1 MKAVVIEEPNRMVV
15 SRIEDPTPATGEA
28 VIKVEACGICGTDIH
43 VLRGEFAP
51 TRYPIVPGHEFC
63 GEVVAV
69 AKDVRNVKAGDFVAV
84 DPSLFCGKCRQ
95 CRAGRFNLCE
105 NWNAIGVGSANGASA
120 EFVAVPA
127 ANAFQLPP
135 DMPRHWG
142 ALVEP
147 LSCAVHG
154 LDQVDLKVAGDY
166 LIYGAGT
173 MGLLLAQL
181 AKDSGA
187 TQLDMVDP
195 NSKRH
200 ALARRLAADRVAASA
215 DELDRPQGWDVVI
228 DATGVVRAIEDG
240 LRRVARGGT
249 FLMFGV
255 ANADAT
261 ATFSP
266 FRVYND
272 EIKIIGSMAVLHS
285 FERALSLLARGGV
298 IDCEAMITN
307 RFQLDEYQG
316 AIDTFLA
323 GGGLK
328 VQVAPGDASTP
339 ASPSSRD
346 VSRGTNR

>member
-1 MKAVVIEEPNRMVV
+1 MKAVVIEEPNRVG
-15 SRIEDPTPATGEA
+15 IKEIADPAPLPGEA
-28 VIKVEACGICGTDIH
+28 VVKVEACGICGTDIH

-51 TRYPIVPGHEFC
+51 TQYPIVPGHEFC
-63 GEVVAV
+63 GEVVAIGG
-69 AKDVRNVKAGDFVAV
+69 DVRNVVVGDFVAV
-84 DPSLFCGKCRQ
+84 DPSLFCGRCRQ

-105 NWNAIGVGSANGASA
+105 NWNAIGVGSVNGASA
-120 EFVAVPA
+120 EFVAVPS
-127 ANAFQLPP
+127 ANAFRLPS
-135 DMPRHWG
+135 DLPRHYG

-154 LDQVDLKVAGDY
+154 LDMVDVKVAEDY

-181 AKDSGA
+181 AKDAGA
-187 TQLDMVDP
+187 SRVEMVERNP
-195 NSKRH
+195 KRH
-200 ALARRLAADRVAASA
+200 ELARRLAADRVAVSA

-228 DATGVVRAIEDG
+228 DATGVVPAIEDG
-240 LRRVARGGT
+240 IRRVARGGT

-285 FERALSLLARGGV
+285 FERALTLLAKGV
-298 IDCEAMITN
+298 VDCKAMITN
-307 RFQLDEYQG
+307 RFKLDDYQT
-316 AIDTFLA
+316 AIDTFL
-323 GGGLK
+323 GGSGLK
-328 VQVAPGDASTP
+328 VQVAPALG
-339 ASPSSRD
+339 
-346 VSRGTNR
+346 RG

>member
-1 MKAVVIEEPNRMVV
+1 MKAVVIEEPGRFSVNKV
-15 SRIEDPTPATGEA
+15 EDPAPTSDQAI
-28 VIKVEACGICGTDIH
+28 IKVEACGICGTDIH

-69 AKDVRNVKAGDFVAV
+69 GGHVQNVRVGDFVAA
-84 DPSLFCGKCRQ
+84 DPSLYDGTCRQ

-105 NWNAIGVGSANGASA
+105 NWNGIGVGSTDGACA
-120 EFVAVPA
+120 QYVAVPS
-127 ANAFQLPP
+127 ANAFRLPAET
-135 DMPRHWG
+135 PRHWG

-154 LDQVDLKVAGDY
+154 LDQVDLRVADSY

-181 AKDSGA
+181 VKESGA
-187 TQLDMVDP
+187 GRLDMVETNP
-195 NSKRH
+195 KRH
-200 ALARRLAADRVAASA
+200 ELAKRLAADRIAVSAA
-215 DELDRPQGWDVVI
+215 ELDWPRGWDVVI

-240 LRRVARGGT
+240 LKRVAKGGT
-249 FLMFGV
+249 FLVFGV

-272 EIKIIGSMAVLHS
+272 EIKIVGSMAVLHS
-285 FERALSLLARGGV
+285 FERALSLLVKGV
-298 IDCEAMITN
+298 VDCEAMITN
-307 RFQLDEYQG
+307 RFPLDEYQSG
-316 AIDTFLA
+316 IDTFLA
-323 GGGLK
+323 GSGLK
-328 VQVAPGDASTP
+328 VQIAPALG
-339 ASPSSRD
+339 
-346 VSRGTNR
+346 

>member
-1 MKAVVIEEPNRMVV
+1 MKAVVIEKPNQMTV
-15 SRIEDPTPATGEA
+15 SRIEDPTPASGEA

-43 VLRGEFAP
+43 VLHGEFAP
-51 TRYPIVPGHEFC
+51 THYPIVPGHEFC

-69 AKDVRNVKAGDFVAV
+69 APDVRNVKTGDFVAV

-95 CRAGRFNLCE
+95 CRLGRFNLCE
-105 NWNAIGVGSANGASA
+105 NWNAIGVGSANGACA
-120 EFVAVPA
+120 EFVAVPS
-127 ANAFQLPP
+127 ANAFRLPP
-135 DMPRHWG
+135 DMPRNWG

-154 LDQVDLKVAGDY
+154 LDQVDLQVAEDY

-187 TQLDMVDP
+187 GRVEMVERNP
-195 NSKRH
+195 QRH
-200 ALARRLAADRVAASA
+200 ALAKRLAADRVAVSA

-228 DATGVVRAIEDG
+228 DATGVVPAIEDG

-285 FERALSLLARGGV
+285 FERALTLLAKGV
-298 IDCEAMITN
+298 IDCESMITN
-307 RFQLDEYQG
+307 RFPLDKYQG
-316 AIDTFLA
+316 AIDTFLS
-323 GGGLK
+323 GSGLK
-328 VQVAPGDASTP
+328 VQVGPRMPTP
-339 ASPSSRD
+339 
-346 VSRGTNR
+346 

>member
-1 MKAVVIEEPNRMVV
+1 V
-15 SRIEDPTPATGEA
+15 SVKSIDDPTPGPNDA
-28 VIKVEACGICGTDIH
+28 VIKVEACGVCGTDIH
-43 VLRGEFAP
+43 VIRGEFAP

-69 AKDVRNVKAGDFVAV
+69 GGAVMNLKAGDFVAV
-84 DPSLFCGKCRQ
+84 DPSLYDGTCRQ

-105 NWNAIGVGSANGASA
+105 NWNAIGVGRTDGACA

-127 ANAFQLPP
+127 ANAFKFPE
-135 DMPRHWG
+135 DIPRHYG

-154 LDQVDLKVAGDY
+154 LDQVDLRVAGDY

-181 AKDSGA
+181 ARDAGA
-187 TQLDMVDP
+187 AGLDVIDTNP
-195 NSKRH
+195 TRH
-200 ALARRLAADRVAASA
+200 PLARRLGADRVARSA
-215 DELDRPQGWDVVI
+215 DDLDRPHGWDVVI
-228 DATGVVRAIEDG
+228 DATGAVPAIEDG

-255 ANADAT
+255 ANADAV
-261 ATFSP
+261 ASFSP

-285 FERALSLLARGGV
+285 FERALSLLVKGV

-307 RFQLDEYQG
+307 RFGLDEYST

-323 GGGLK
+323 GSGLK
-328 VQVAPGDASTP
+328 VQV
-339 ASPSSRD
+339 SPNSR
-346 VSRGTNR
+346 S

>member
-1 MKAVVIEEPNRMVV
+1 VKAVVIEEPNRVAV
-15 SRIEDPTPATGEA
+15 KQIADPTPNPTEA
-28 VIKVEACGICGTDIH
+28 VVKVEACGICGTDIH

-63 GEVVAV
+63 GEIVAIGNEV
-69 AKDVRNVKAGDFVAV
+69 GNVKVGDFVAV
-84 DPSLFCGKCRQ
+84 DPSLFCGHCRQ

-120 EFVAVPA
+120 EFVAVPS
-127 ANAFQLPP
+127 ANAFPLPS
-135 DMPRHWG
+135 DLPRHYG

-154 LDQVDLKVAGDY
+154 LDMVDVKVAEDY

-181 AKDSGA
+181 AKDAGA
-187 TQLDMVDP
+187 SRVEMVERNP
-195 NSKRH
+195 KRH
-200 ALARRLAADRVAASA
+200 DLAKRLAADRVAVSA
-215 DELDRPQGWDVVI
+215 DDLDRPRGWDVVI
-228 DATGVVRAIEDG
+228 DATGVVPAIEDG
-240 LRRVARGGT
+240 IRRVARGGT

-266 FRVYND
+266 FRIYND
-272 EIKIIGSMAVLHS
+272 EIKIVGSMAVLHS
-285 FERALSLLARGGV
+285 FERALSLLAKGV

-307 RFQLDEYQG
+307 RFKLDDYLG

-323 GGGLK
+323 GSGLK
-328 VQVAPGDASTP
+328 VQVAAS
-339 ASPSSRD
+339 
-346 VSRGTNR
+346 

>member
-1 MKAVVIEEPNRMVV
+1 V
-15 SRIEDPTPATGEA
+15 SVKSIDDPTPGPNDA
-28 VIKVEACGICGTDIH
+28 VIKVEACGVCGTDIH
-43 VLRGEFAP
+43 VIRGEFAP

-69 AKDVRNVKAGDFVAV
+69 GGAVMNLKAGDFVAV
-84 DPSLFCGKCRQ
+84 DPSLYDGTCRQ

-105 NWNAIGVGSANGASA
+105 NWNAIGVGRTDGACA

-127 ANAFQLPP
+127 ANAFKFPE
-135 DMPRHWG
+135 DIPRHYG

-154 LDQVDLKVAGDY
+154 LDQVDLRVAGDY

-181 AKDSGA
+181 ARDAGA
-187 TQLDMVDP
+187 AGLDVIDTNP
-195 NSKRH
+195 TRH
-200 ALARRLAADRVAASA
+200 PLARRLGADRVAKSA
-215 DELDRPQGWDVVI
+215 DELDRPRGWDVVI
-228 DATGVVRAIEDG
+228 DATGAVPAIEDG

-255 ANADAT
+255 ANADAV
-261 ATFSP
+261 ASFSP

-285 FERALSLLARGGV
+285 FERALSLLVKGV

-307 RFQLDEYQG
+307 RFGLDEYST

-323 GGGLK
+323 GSGLK
-328 VQVAPGDASTP
+328 VQV
-339 ASPSSRD
+339 SPNSR
-346 VSRGTNR
+346 S

>member
-1 MKAVVIEEPNRMVV
+1 MKAVVIEEPNRVAV
-15 SRIEDPTPATGEA
+15 KQIADPTPLPTEA
-28 VIKVEACGICGTDIH
+28 VVKVEACGICGTDIH

-63 GEVVAV
+63 GEVIATGG
-69 AKDVRNVKAGDFVAV
+69 DVRNVKVGDFVAV
-84 DPSLFCGKCRQ
+84 DPSLFCGRCRQ

-105 NWNAIGVGSANGASA
+105 NWNAIGVGSANGAAA
-120 EFVAVPA
+120 EFVAVPS
-127 ANAFQLPP
+127 ANAFPLPS
-135 DMPRHWG
+135 DLPRHYG

-154 LDQVDLKVAGDY
+154 LDMVDVKVADDY

-181 AKDSGA
+181 AKDAGA
-187 TQLDMVDP
+187 SRVEMVERNP
-195 NSKRH
+195 KRH
-200 ALARRLAADRVAASA
+200 ELALRLAADRVGVSA

-228 DATGVVRAIEDG
+228 DATGAVPAIEDG
-240 LRRVARGGT
+240 IRRVARGGT

-255 ANADAT
+255 ANADAM

-272 EIKIIGSMAVLHS
+272 EIKIVGSMAVLHS
-285 FERALSLLARGGV
+285 FERALALLARGV

-307 RFQLDEYQG
+307 RFKLDDYLG

-323 GGGLK
+323 GSGLK
-328 VQVAPGDASTP
+328 VQVGPGMTA
-339 ASPSSRD
+339 A
-346 VSRGTNR
+346 

>member
-1 MKAVVIEEPNRMVV
+1 MKAVVIEEPNKV
-15 SRIEDPTPATGEA
+15 SVEEVADPVPKANEA
-28 VIKVEACGICGTDIH
+28 VVKVEACGICGTDIH
-43 VLRGEFAP
+43 VIRGEFAP
-51 TRYPIVPGHEFC
+51 TRYPIVPGHEFS
-63 GEVVAV
+63 GEVVAIGS
-69 AKDVRNVKAGDFVAV
+69 DVSNLKVGDAVAV
-84 DPSLFCGKCRQ
+84 DPSLYCGHCRQ
-95 CRAGRFNLCE
+95 CRLGRFNLCE
-105 NWNAIGVGSANGASA
+105 NWNAIGVGSANGACA
-120 EFVAVPA
+120 ELVAVPA
-127 ANAFQLPP
+127 ANAFRLPT
-135 DMPRHWG
+135 DIPRFWG

-154 LDQVDLKVAGDY
+154 LDQVDLQVAGSY

-187 TQLDMVDP
+187 SQVDIIDTNP
-195 NSKRH
+195 KRH
-200 ALARRLAADRVAASA
+200 PLAKKLAADRTAVSA
-215 DELDRPQGWDVVI
+215 DELDQPQGWDVVI

-240 LRRVARGGT
+240 LRRVSRGGT

-255 ANADAT
+255 ANADAM

-285 FERALSLLARGGV
+285 FERALALLEKGV

-307 RFQLDEYQG
+307 RFSLEEYSK
-316 AIDTFLA
+316 AIDTFVG

-328 VQVAPGDASTP
+328 VQVGP
-339 ASPSSRD
+339 
-346 VSRGTNR
+346 N

>member
-1 MKAVVIEEPNRMVV
+1 MKAVVIEKPNQV
-15 SRIEDPTPATGEA
+15 SVKEVEDPVPKATEA
-28 VIKVEACGICGTDIH
+28 VVKVEACGICGTDIH
-43 VLRGEFAP
+43 VMRGEFAP
-51 TRYPIVPGHEFC
+51 TRYPIVPGHEFS
-63 GEVVAV
+63 GEVVAIGS
-69 AKDVRNVKAGDFVAV
+69 DVSNLKVGDVVAV
-84 DPSLFCGKCRQ
+84 DPSLYCGHCRQ
-95 CRAGRFNLCE
+95 CRLGRFNLCE
-105 NWNAIGVGSANGASA
+105 NWNAIGVGSANGACA
-120 EFVAVPA
+120 ELVAVPA
-127 ANAFQLPP
+127 ANAFRLPG
-135 DMPRHWG
+135 DIPRFWG

-154 LDQVDLKVAGDY
+154 LDQVDLQVAGSY

-187 TQLDMVDP
+187 SQVDIIDTNP
-195 NSKRH
+195 KRH
-200 ALARRLAADRVAASA
+200 PLAKKLAADRTAVSA
-215 DELDRPQGWDVVI
+215 DELDQPQGWDVVI

-240 LRRVARGGT
+240 LRRVSRGGT

-255 ANADAT
+255 ANADAM

-285 FERALSLLARGGV
+285 FERALTLLEKGV

-307 RFQLDEYQG
+307 RFSLDEYSK
-316 AIDTFLA
+316 AIETFLG

-328 VQVAPGDASTP
+328 VQVGP
-339 ASPSSRD
+339 
-346 VSRGTNR
+346 N

>member
-1 MKAVVIEEPNRMVV
+1 MKAVVIEEPNRVAV
-15 SRIEDPTPATGEA
+15 KQIADPTPLPAEA
-28 VIKVEACGICGTDIH
+28 VVKVEACGICGTDIH

-69 AKDVRNVKAGDFVAV
+69 GGDVRNVKVHDFVAV
-84 DPSLFCGKCRQ
+84 DPSLFCGRCRQ

-105 NWNAIGVGSANGASA
+105 NWNAIGVGSVNGASA
-120 EFVAVPA
+120 EFVAVPS
-127 ANAFQLPP
+127 ANAFPLPP
-135 DMPRHWG
+135 DLPRHWG

-154 LDQVDLKVAGDY
+154 LDMVDVMVAEDY

-181 AKDSGA
+181 AKAAGA
-187 TQLDMVDP
+187 SRVEMVEKNP
-195 NSKRH
+195 RRH
-200 ALARRLAADRVAASA
+200 ELAKRLAADRIAISA
-215 DELDRPQGWDVVI
+215 DELDQPQGWDVVI
-228 DATGVVRAIEDG
+228 DATGVVPAIEDG
-240 LRRVARGGT
+240 IRRVARGGT

-272 EIKIIGSMAVLHS
+272 EIKIVGSMAVLHS
-285 FERALSLLARGGV
+285 FERALALLAKGV
-298 IDCEAMITN
+298 IDSEAMITN
-307 RFQLDEYQG
+307 RFKLDDYLG

-323 GGGLK
+323 GSGLK
-328 VQVAPGDASTP
+328 VQVAPA
-339 ASPSSRD
+339 
-346 VSRGTNR
+346 

>member
-1 MKAVVIEEPNRMVV
+1 VKAVVIERPNSV
-15 SRIEDPTPATGEA
+15 SVTRIEDPTPAAGEA
-28 VIKVEACGICGTDIH
+28 MIKVEACGICGTDIH
-43 VLRGEFAP
+43 VLHGEFAP

-69 AKDVRNVKAGDFVAV
+69 AKDVRNVKVGDFVAV
-84 DPSLFCGKCRQ
+84 DPSLFCGHCRQ

-105 NWNAIGVGSANGASA
+105 NWNATGVGSANGASA

-154 LDQVDLKVAGDY
+154 LDQVDLQVADNY

-181 AKDSGA
+181 AKNSGA
-187 TQLDMVDP
+187 SHLDMVERNP
-195 NSKRH
+195 RRH
-200 ALARRLAADRVAASA
+200 DLAKRLAADRIAASA

-228 DATGVVRAIEDG
+228 DATGVVQAIEDG
-240 LRRVARGGT
+240 LKRVARGGT

-261 ATFSP
+261 ASFSP
-266 FRVYND
+266 FKVYND

-285 FERALSLLARGGV
+285 FERALMLLAKGV
-298 IDCEAMITN
+298 IDCEAMITS
-307 RFQLDEYQG
+307 RFKLDEYSK
-316 AIDTFLA
+316 AIDTFMA
-323 GGGLK
+323 GSGLK
-328 VQVAPGDASTP
+328 VQV
-339 ASPSSRD
+339 SPNYR
-346 VSRGTNR
+346 

>member
-1 MKAVVIEEPNRMVV
+1 MKAVVIEKPNQMAV
-15 SRIEDPTPATGEA
+15 SRIEDPTPGAGEA

-43 VLRGEFAP
+43 VLHGEFAP

-69 AKDVRNVKAGDFVAV
+69 ASDVRNVKVGDFVAV
-84 DPSLFCGKCRQ
+84 DPSLFCGHCRM

-120 EFVAVPA
+120 EFVSVPS
-127 ANAFQLPP
+127 ANAFRLPP
-135 DMPRHWG
+135 DIPRHWG

-154 LDQVDLKVAGDY
+154 LDQVELEVADTY

-181 AKDSGA
+181 VKHSGA
-187 TQLDMVDP
+187 GQLDMVERNP
-195 NSKRH
+195 KRH
-200 ALARRLAADRVAASA
+200 ALALKLAADRVAVSA
-215 DELDRPQGWDVVI
+215 DELERPQGWDVVI
-228 DATGVVRAIEDG
+228 DATGVVPAIEDG

-261 ATFSP
+261 ASFSP
-266 FRVYND
+266 FKVYND

-285 FERALSLLARGGV
+285 FERALSLLARGV

-307 RFQLDEYQG
+307 RFKLDEYQS
-316 AIDTFLA
+316 AIDAFLA
-323 GGGLK
+323 GSGLK
-328 VQVAPGDASTP
+328 VQVGP
-339 ASPSSRD
+339 A
-346 VSRGTNR
+346 

>member
-1 MKAVVIEEPNRMVV
+1 MKAVVIEKPNSMAV
-15 SRIEDPTPATGEA
+15 SRIEDPTPGAGEA
-28 VIKVEACGICGTDIH
+28 VIQVEACGICGTDIH
-43 VLRGEFAP
+43 VLHGEFAP
-51 TRYPIVPGHEFC
+51 TRYPIVPGHEFS

-69 AKDVRNVKAGDFVAV
+69 AADVRNVKVGDFVAV

-105 NWNAIGVGSANGASA
+105 NWNAIGVGSANGACA
-120 EFVAVPA
+120 ELVAVPS
-127 ANAFQLPP
+127 ANAFRLPS

-154 LDQVDLKVAGDY
+154 LDQVDVKVADNY

-187 TQLDMVDP
+187 SQLDMVERNP
-195 NSKRH
+195 SRH
-200 ALARRLAADRVAASA
+200 ALALKLAADRVAVSA

-228 DATGVVRAIEDG
+228 DATGAVPAIEDG

-261 ATFSP
+261 ATFNP
-266 FRVYND
+266 FKVYND

-285 FERALSLLARGGV
+285 FERALTLLAKGV
-298 IDCEAMITN
+298 IDSEAMITN
-307 RFQLDEYQG
+307 RFKLDEYSK

-323 GGGLK
+323 GSGLK
-328 VQVAPGDASTP
+328 VQVAPGAAT
-339 ASPSSRD
+339 A
-346 VSRGTNR
+346 